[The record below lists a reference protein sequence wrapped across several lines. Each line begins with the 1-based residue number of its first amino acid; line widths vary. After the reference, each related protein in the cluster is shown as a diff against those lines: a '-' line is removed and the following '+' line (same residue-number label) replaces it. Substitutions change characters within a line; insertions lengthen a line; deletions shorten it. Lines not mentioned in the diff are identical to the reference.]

1 MQHILIAGA
10 SGFVGKYLS
19 AQFLSQGV
27 SVTGLGTS
35 PHHSF
40 EPLFENF
47 TWVRADTASPGAWQ
61 EHVARAD
68 IVINLAGRNIF
79 KPWTR
84 KYKQAIYDSRIL
96 TTQHLVE
103 AMGQGKPAKLL
114 NASAVG
120 YYGDGHETVLIE
132 TAPPGTD
139 FLAKVSQDWEAQAL
153 AAAQKQVKVCILRFG
168 IVLGKAGAL
177 SAMVPAFKFFVGG
190 PLGSGNQWFPWIH
203 IHDLY
208 RGVKFLMDDPDLEG
222 IYNFTGPG
230 LVRQKEFAQTLGRVL
245 GRPAFMPAPAFMV
258 KLVMGE
264 LGSSLLQGQKA
275 RSTKLEALEFEFEFE
290 DSGAALEDIFKKQ

>member
-1 MQHILIAGA
+1 MKHILIAGA

-35 PHHSF
+35 PHHPF

-61 EHVARAD
+61 DHVAGAD
-68 IVINLAGRNIF
+68 TVINLAGRNIF
-79 KPWTR
+79 KLWTQ

-139 FLAKVSQDWEAQAL
+139 FLATVSQDWESQAL

-168 IVLGKAGAL
+168 IVLGEAGAL

-208 RGVKFLMDDPDLEG
+208 RGVKFLMDDPDLDG

-230 LVRQKEFAQTLGRVL
+230 LVRQKEFAKTLGRVL

-275 RSTKLEALEFEFEFE
+275 LSTKLEALKFEFEFK
-290 DSGAALEDIFKKQ
+290 DPGAALEDIFKKQ